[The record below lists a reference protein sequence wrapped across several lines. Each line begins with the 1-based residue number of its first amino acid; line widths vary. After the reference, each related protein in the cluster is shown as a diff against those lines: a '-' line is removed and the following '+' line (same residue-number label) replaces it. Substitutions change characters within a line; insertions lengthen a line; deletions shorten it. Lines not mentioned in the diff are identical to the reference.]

1 MRKKNG
7 VKMKEKKWGKN
18 EEKKWGKNEKKN
30 NDYIYIIYI
39 HANVL
44 IFGVTITM
52 FWPLYHLAFFR

>member
-7 VKMKEKKWGKN
+7 VKMKKNKWGKN
-18 EEKKWGKNEKKN
+18 EEKKRKKN

-52 FWPLYHLAFFR
+52 FRPLYHLAFFR